1 MFYFTPPLRV
11 RISVWLF
18 GLAGLALTVTP
29 WVWLNG
35 VEVSIML
42 GAAVWM
48 DWQYW
53 HSW

>member
-1 MFYFTPPLRV
+1 MFFFTPPERV
-11 RISVWLF
+11 RIPVWLF
-18 GLAGLALTVTP
+18 GLAGLALTVTL

-42 GAAVWM
+42 GTAIWM